1 MAKPYNFMTNAE
13 YSIYSYGIL
22 IKPHCG
28 TVETT
33 WKMPSKYQ
41 ELAEKWV
48 YAHFGNASHPAI
60 EIDVMGNVT
69 FNRHIDYKGMFD
81 DLDHRS
87 NLDKYNRVITKR
99 DDAINDACFRLQKD
113 KESFQDMIRGMF
125 YTQRYID
132 NAPSIP

>member
-1 MAKPYNFMTNAE
+1 MAKAYNFMVKAE
-13 YSIYSYGIL
+13 YNTYSFGVL

-33 WKMPSKYQ
+33 WKIPSKYQ

-48 YAHFGNASHPAI
+48 YAHFGNAIQPAI
-60 EIDVMGNVT
+60 QMDIMGNVT
-69 FNRHIDYKGMFD
+69 FKKNIDYKEIFT
-81 DLDHRS
+81 DLEGS
-87 NLDKYNRVITKR
+87 NLDKYNQVITMR
-99 DDAINDACFRLQKD
+99 DQAINDACYRLIRD

-125 YTQRYID
+125 YMERHIN